1 MLEIISGL
9 MFGVGLA
16 MFEWGLSQRNARL
29 EVEKKVKRGR
39 GYSGVTRPVPIVN
52 DYEECLEDLMFETGM
67 SEDELDEIMPDIGRD
82 IEDWV

>member
-29 EVEKKVKRGR
+29 EAEKKVKRG
-39 GYSGVTRPVPIVN
+39 
-52 DYEECLEDLMFETGM
+52 
-67 SEDELDEIMPDIGRD
+67 
-82 IEDWV
+82 

>member
-16 MFEWGLSQRNARL
+16 MFEWGFSQRNARL
-29 EVEKKVKRGR
+29 EAEKKVKRGR

-67 SEDELDEIMPDIGRD
+67 SEEELDEIMPDIGRD
-82 IEDWV
+82 IEDFV

>member
-29 EVEKKVKRGR
+29 EAEKKVKRGR

-52 DYEECLEDLMFETGM
+52 DYEECLEDLRFETGM
-67 SEDELDEIMPDIGRD
+67 SEEELDEIMPDIGRD
-82 IEDWV
+82 IEDYV

>member
-29 EVEKKVKRGR
+29 EAEKKVKRGR

-67 SEDELDEIMPDIGRD
+67 SEEELDEIMPDTPFD
-82 IEDWV
+82 IEDFV

>member
-29 EVEKKVKRGR
+29 EAEKKVKRCR
-39 GYSGVTRPVPIVN
+39 GYSGVTRPVPLKILCPN
-52 DYEECLEDLMFETGM
+52 APFICMET
-67 SEDELDEIMPDIGRD
+67 
-82 IEDWV
+82 

>member
-29 EVEKKVKRGR
+29 ETEKKVKRGR

-67 SEDELDEIMPDIGRD
+67 SEDELDEIMPDIGKD
-82 IEDWV
+82 IEDYV

>member
-29 EVEKKVKRGR
+29 EAEKKVKRGR

-67 SEDELDEIMPDIGRD
+67 SEHELDEIMPDIGKD

>member
-16 MFEWGLSQRNARL
+16 MFEWGLGQRNARL
-29 EVEKKVKRGR
+29 EAEKKVKRGR

-67 SEDELDEIMPDIGRD
+67 SEEELDEIMPDIGRD
-82 IEDWV
+82 IEDYV

>member
-29 EVEKKVKRGR
+29 EAEKKVKRGR

-67 SEDELDEIMPDIGRD
+67 SEEELDEIMPDIRRD
-82 IEDWV
+82 IEDFV